1 MRMPEQIPSAPLEGD
16 GDSRPFWEGIARGEL
31 RIQHCASCG
40 HHVFYP
46 RALCPYCHS
55 DQLAWVVAS
64 GKGSIYSYTVAH
76 QAPAGEIPFVI
87 ALVELEEGV
96 RMMTRILGASRER
109 IEIGAPVRLS
119 IESLADGP
127 ALPYFRLAE

>member
-1 MRMPEQIPSAPLEGD
+1 MPEQIPSAPFEGD
-16 GDSRPFWEGIARGEL
+16 GDSRPFWEGIAQGEL
-31 RIQHCASCG
+31 RIQRCASCG

-46 RALCPYCHS
+46 RAFCPYCHS
-55 DQLAWVVAS
+55 DQLTWVAAS
-64 GKGSIYSYTVAH
+64 GKGSIYSYTVAY
-76 QAPAGEIPFVI
+76 QAPASEVPFII

-96 RMMTRILGASRER
+96 RMMTRILGAPRER

-127 ALPYFRLAE
+127 ALPYFRLVE